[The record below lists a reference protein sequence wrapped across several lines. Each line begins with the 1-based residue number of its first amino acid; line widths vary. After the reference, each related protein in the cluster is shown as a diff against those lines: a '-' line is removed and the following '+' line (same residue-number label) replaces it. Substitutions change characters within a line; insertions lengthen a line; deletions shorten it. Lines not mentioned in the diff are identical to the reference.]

1 MRMSGLSRRHGRTPA
16 FQRLAMLAL
25 LLLPIV
31 STAQE
36 ATQELISS
44 RVSYTATMD
53 KGLEINGTAVRSLT
67 SQNNDIWLYR
77 TDVDSFIADIDESLI
92 LKWENGRVI
101 PLRYRY
107 RLSGVFIRDREQSID
122 FDWDK
127 GIATG
132 SYRDNSFE
140 IPLKEGALDPLGFQ
154 LQLRQDIKAGKREMS
169 YQVID
174 GGDYDE
180 EKFAVIDEERVSTNG
195 DTITLLKAEKVRG
208 ENARRQ
214 TLMWFDPQQDFL
226 LSRLLQIEPDGSR
239 YELRLKDAELGH

>member
-16 FQRLAMLAL
+16 FRRLVLLAL
-25 LLLPIV
+25 LLFPLV
-31 STAQE
+31 SAAQE
-36 ATQELISS
+36 APQELISS
-44 RVSYTATMD
+44 RVSYTTSMD
-53 KGLEINGTAVRSLT
+53 KGLEINGTAERSLT
-67 SQNNDIWLYR
+67 SQNNGIWLYR

-107 RLSGVFIRDREQSID
+107 HLSGVFIRDRKQSID

-214 TLMWFDPQQDFL
+214 TLMWFDPRQDFL

-239 YELRLKDAELGH
+239 YELRLRDAELGD

>member
-1 MRMSGLSRRHGRTPA
+1 MRMSGRSRTHGRSPA
-16 FQRLAMLAL
+16 LRRLGLLAL
-25 LLLPIV
+25 LLLPIAA
-31 STAQE
+31 TAQE
-36 ATQELISS
+36 PAPELIPS

-67 SQNNDIWLYR
+67 SQGNDIWLYR
-77 TDVDSFIADIDESLI
+77 TDVDSFIADIDESLV

-132 SYRDNSFE
+132 SYRDKGFE
-140 IPLKEGALDPLGFQ
+140 LPLKDGALDPLGYQ

-174 GGDYDE
+174 GDDYDE
-180 EKFAVIDEERVSTNG
+180 DRFAVIDEEQVSTNG
-195 DTITLLKAEKVRG
+195 ETITLLKAEKVRD
-208 ENARRQ
+208 EKARRQ
-214 TLMWFDPQQDFL
+214 TLMWLDPQQDFL

-239 YELRLKDAELGH
+239 YELRLKDAELGN

>member
-1 MRMSGLSRRHGRTPA
+1 MRMSGLSRRHGRIPA
-16 FQRLAMLAL
+16 FRRLALLAL
-25 LLLPIV
+25 LLFPLV
-31 STAQE
+31 SAAQE
-36 ATQELISS
+36 AAQELIPS
-44 RVSYTATMD
+44 RVSYTASMD
-53 KGLEINGTAVRSLT
+53 KGLEINGTAERSLT
-67 SQNNDIWLYR
+67 FQNNGIWLYR

-107 RLSGVFIRDREQSID
+107 HLSGVFIRDRKQSID

-127 GIATG
+127 GVATG
-132 SYRDNSFE
+132 SYRDKSFE

-154 LQLRQDIKAGKREMS
+154 LQLRQDIKAGMREMS

-195 DTITLLKAEKVRG
+195 DTISLLKAEKVRG

-214 TLMWFDPQQDFL
+214 TLMWFDPRQDFL

-239 YELRLKDAELGH
+239 YELRLKDAELGD

>member
-16 FQRLAMLAL
+16 FRRLVLLAL
-25 LLLPIV
+25 LLFPLV
-31 STAQE
+31 SAAQE
-36 ATQELISS
+36 APQELISS
-44 RVSYTATMD
+44 RVSYTASMD
-53 KGLEINGTAVRSLT
+53 KGLEINGTAERSLT
-67 SQNNDIWLYR
+67 SQNNGIWLYR

-107 RLSGVFIRDREQSID
+107 HLSGVFIRDRKQSID

-214 TLMWFDPQQDFL
+214 TLMWFDPRQDFL

-239 YELRLKDAELGH
+239 YELRLRDAELGD

>member
-1 MRMSGLSRRHGRTPA
+1 MRMSGLSRRPGKTPTL
-16 FQRLAMLAL
+16 RRLAL
-25 LLLPIV
+25 LALMLLPIAAP
-31 STAQE
+31 AQE
-36 ATQELISS
+36 PAPELISS

-67 SQNNDIWLYR
+67 PQDNGIWLYR

-92 LKWENGRVI
+92 LKWENGRVV

-122 FDWDK
+122 FDWEK

-132 SYRDNSFE
+132 SYRDSGFE
-140 IPLKEGALDPLGFQ
+140 LPLKEGTLDPLGFQ

-174 GGDYDE
+174 GNDYDE
-180 EKFAVIDEERVSTNG
+180 EKFAVIDEERVSTDG

-214 TLMWFDPQQDFL
+214 TLMWFDPQQEFL

-239 YELRLKDAELGH
+239 YELRLKNAELGD

>member
-1 MRMSGLSRRHGRTPA
+1 M
-16 FQRLAMLAL
+16 
-25 LLLPIV
+25 
-31 STAQE
+31 
-36 ATQELISS
+36 
-44 RVSYTATMD
+44 SYTATMD
-53 KGLEINGTAVRSLT
+53 KGLQINGTAVRSL
-67 SQNNDIWLYR
+67 SPQKNGIWLYR

-127 GIATG
+127 EIATG
-132 SYRDNSFE
+132 SYRDNSFQ

-195 DTITLLKAEKVRG
+195 ETITLLKAEKVRG

-239 YELRLKDAELGH
+239 YELRLKDAELGD

>member
-1 MRMSGLSRRHGRTPA
+1 MRMPGLSRRHGRTPA
-16 FQRLAMLAL
+16 FRQLAL
-25 LLLPIV
+25 LALMLFPLA
-31 STAQE
+31 SAAQE
-36 ATQELISS
+36 ATQELIPS
-44 RVSYTATMD
+44 RVSYTASMD

-67 SQNNDIWLYR
+67 SQKNGIWLYR

-132 SYRDNSFE
+132 SYRDNGFE

-154 LQLRQDIKAGKREMS
+154 LQLRQDIKAGKRNMS

-174 GGDYDE
+174 GGDYDD

-226 LSRLLQIEPDGSR
+226 LSRLLQVEPDGSR
-239 YELRLKDAELGH
+239 YELRLQDAELGD

>member
-1 MRMSGLSRRHGRTPA
+1 
-16 FQRLAMLAL
+16 MLAF
-25 LLLPIV
+25 LLLPI
-31 STAQE
+31 TAAARE
-36 ATQELISS
+36 PAPELIPS

-53 KGLEINGTAVRSLT
+53 KGLEINGTAIRSLT
-67 SQNNDIWLYR
+67 SQGNGIWLYR
-77 TDVDSFIADIDESLI
+77 TDVDSFIGDIDESLI

-122 FDWDK
+122 FDWTQ

-132 SYRDNSFE
+132 SYRDRGFQL
-140 IPLKEGALDPLGFQ
+140 PLKEGALDPLGYQ
-154 LQLRQDIKAGKREMS
+154 LQLRQDIKAGEREMS

-174 GGDYDE
+174 GNNYDE
-180 EKFAVIDEERVSTNG
+180 EKFAVIDEEQVSTNG

-239 YELRLKDAELGH
+239 YELRLKDAELGN

>member
-1 MRMSGLSRRHGRTPA
+1 MRVSGLSRRYCRIPA
-16 FQRLAMLAL
+16 FRQLTLL
-25 LLLPIV
+25 GFLLLPIIAA
-31 STAQE
+31 AQE
-36 ATQELISS
+36 PAPELIPS

-67 SQNNDIWLYR
+67 SQGNGIWLYR
-77 TDVDSFIADIDESLI
+77 TDVDSFIADIDESLV
-92 LKWENGRVI
+92 LKWESGRVI

-122 FDWDK
+122 FDWSK

-132 SYRDNSFE
+132 SYRDSGFQL
-140 IPLKEGALDPLGFQ
+140 PLKEGALDPLGYQ

-174 GGDYDE
+174 GNNYDE
-180 EKFAVIDEERVSTNG
+180 EKFAVIDEEQVSTNG

-226 LSRLLQIEPDGSR
+226 LSRLLQVEPDGSR
-239 YELRLKDAELGH
+239 YELRLQEAKLGN

>member
-1 MRMSGLSRRHGRTPA
+1 MRMSGLFRRHGTPPA
-16 FQRLAMLAL
+16 LRRLALLAL
-25 LLLPIV
+25 LLLPV
-31 STAQE
+31 AAPAQE
-36 ATQELISS
+36 PTSELIPY
-44 RVSYTATMD
+44 RASYTAAMD
-53 KGLEINGTAVRSLT
+53 KGLEINGAAVRSLT
-67 SQNNDIWLYR
+67 PQGNGIWLYR
-77 TDVDSFIADIDESLI
+77 TDVDSFIADIDESLV
-92 LKWENGRVI
+92 LKWENGQVI

-107 RLSGVFIRDREQSID
+107 HLSGVFIRDRKQSID

-132 SYRDNSFE
+132 SYRDKSFE

-154 LQLRQDIKAGKREMS
+154 LQLRQDIKAGMRDMS

-214 TLMWFDPQQDFL
+214 TLMWFDPRQNFL

-239 YELRLKDAELGH
+239 YELRLQDLELGN

>member
-16 FQRLAMLAL
+16 FPRLAL
-25 LLLPIV
+25 LALLFFPLV
-31 STAQE
+31 SAAQE

-44 RVSYTATMD
+44 RVSYTASMD
-53 KGLEINGTAVRSLT
+53 KGLEINGTAERSLT
-67 SQNNDIWLYR
+67 SQNNGIWLYR

-107 RLSGVFIRDREQSID
+107 HLSGVFIRDRKQSID

-214 TLMWFDPQQDFL
+214 TLMWFDPRQDFL

-239 YELRLKDAELGH
+239 YELRLRDAELGD